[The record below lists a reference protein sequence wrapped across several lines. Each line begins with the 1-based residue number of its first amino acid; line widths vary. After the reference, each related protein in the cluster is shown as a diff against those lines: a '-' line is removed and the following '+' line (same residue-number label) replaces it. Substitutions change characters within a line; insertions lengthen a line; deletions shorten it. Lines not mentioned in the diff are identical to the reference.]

1 MKHDSTYPKCL
12 INMFKRLFTWKG
24 RINRSE
30 FIITF
35 LLGIVLIHL
44 FTYLAN
50 VELYQHSPYGN
61 FKFNVN
67 LSIFYSFAILGV
79 VSGVMPILAFN
90 LYIMNKL
97 VIQWYGVYGTEFL
110 LLMIAVDILF
120 VLYIFQC
127 IKRCHDLGDSGL
139 YSLIPIW
146 NPLALLFLRGDE
158 GENDYD

>member
-35 LLGIVLIHL
+35 ILGIVLIHM
-44 FTYLAN
+44 FAYLAN
-50 VELYQHSPYGN
+50 VEFYQHYPWGN
-61 FKFNVN
+61 FRFNITMN
-67 LSIFYSFAILGV
+67 IGYMFTILGFIFCL
-79 VSGVMPILAFN
+79 PLLIYN

-97 VIQWYGVYGTEFL
+97 VILWNGVYGTEFIPL
-110 LLMIAVDILF
+110 TIAVDLLF

-127 IKRCHDLGDSGL
+127 IKRCHDLGDPGL

>member
-1 MKHDSTYPKCL
+1 
-12 INMFKRLFTWKG
+12 MFKRLFTWKG

-35 LLGIVLIHL
+35 ILGIVLIHM
-44 FTYLAN
+44 FAYLAN
-50 VELYQHSPYGN
+50 VEFYQHYPWGN
-61 FKFNVN
+61 IRFNITMN
-67 LSIFYSFAILGV
+67 IGYMFTILGFIFCL
-79 VSGVMPILAFN
+79 PLLIYN

-97 VIQWYGVYGTEFL
+97 VILWNGVYGTEFIPL
-110 LLMIAVDILF
+110 TIAVDMLF

-127 IKRCHDLGDSGL
+127 IKRCHDLGVSGL

-146 NPLALLFLRGDE
+146 NPFALLFLRGDE